1 MSVKSLHD
9 GTKICNLCGT
19 HMMIEEYSKMEAM
32 GDELWSTGYCTYLC
46 KKTDGMV
53 SRADNES

>member
-1 MSVKSLHD
+1 
-9 GTKICNLCGT
+9 
-19 HMMIEEYSKMEAM
+19 MMIEEYSKMEAM